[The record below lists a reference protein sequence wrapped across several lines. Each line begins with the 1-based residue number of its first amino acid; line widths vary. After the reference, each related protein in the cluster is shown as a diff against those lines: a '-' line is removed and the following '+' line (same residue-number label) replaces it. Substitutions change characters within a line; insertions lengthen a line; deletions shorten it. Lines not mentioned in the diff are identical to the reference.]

1 MEKRSYKDLICGPIK
16 EMFREA
22 ANESK
27 NVLPTKGGLDPVH
40 DINGATGGYV
50 LVNVQAKSRRHSPAH
65 QAEPF
70 DDFNN
75 TQGDTA

>member
-1 MEKRSYKDLICGPIK
+1 MEKPSYKDLICGPIK

-22 ANESK
+22 AHESK
-27 NVLPTKGGLDPVH
+27 NVLPAGGGLDPVH
-40 DINGATGGYV
+40 DLNRATGGYV
-50 LVNVQAKSRRHSPAH
+50 LVNVQAKSRGHTSAH

>member
-1 MEKRSYKDLICGPIK
+1 
-16 EMFREA
+16 MFREA
-22 ANESK
+22 ANEST
-27 NVLPTKGGLDPVH
+27 NVLPTRGKLDPVH
-40 DINGATGGYV
+40 DLNRTTGGYV

-75 TQGDTA
+75 SQGDTA

>member
-1 MEKRSYKDLICGPIK
+1 MEKQSYKDLICGPIK

-22 ANESK
+22 AHESK
-27 NVLPTKGGLDPVH
+27 NVLPTGERLDPVH
-40 DINGATGGYV
+40 DLNRATGGYV
-50 LVNVQAKSRRHSPAH
+50 LVNVQAKSRGHTSAH